1 MVASN
6 AYNSYR
12 NSQAYDGMDPKEL
25 ILLLYKEAL
34 KRIRLA
40 REGIIENRPG
50 KRGEHLGRAIAIVS
64 ELNSSLDSCIDTE
77 EINFLRG
84 LYRAILAE
92 LPKVSLTN
100 DVKILDTA
108 FGYISKLKEIWEK
121 DVMGKEAPGQQPN
134 SIAGLQSAKGYDPG
148 VTSKISY
155 GSIQV

>member
-12 NSQAYDGMDPKEL
+12 NSQVYDGMDPKEL

-40 REGIIENRPG
+40 REGIIENSPR
-50 KRGEHLGRAIAIVS
+50 KRGEHLGRAIAIVA
-64 ELNSSLDSCIDTE
+64 ELNSSLAGSVDTE

-84 LYRAILAE
+84 LYRSILIE
-92 LPKVSLTN
+92 LPKVSLSN
-100 DVKILDTA
+100 DVKILDMA
-108 FGYISKLKEIWEK
+108 YDYISKLKEIWEK
-121 DVMGKEAPGQQPN
+121 DVMGKEASGKQTQGTFGMP
-134 SIAGLQSAKGYDPG
+134 SAKGNDSG
-148 VTSKISY
+148 VSSRVLQ